1 METSGKDLIRKRINP
16 DNLDPIITSQMG
28 GTAHIQRLRS
38 QIADSNSE
46 VGSSRANLSPL
57 EGDLQ

>member
-46 VGSSRANLSPL
+46 VGSSHIPL
-57 EGDLQ
+57 G